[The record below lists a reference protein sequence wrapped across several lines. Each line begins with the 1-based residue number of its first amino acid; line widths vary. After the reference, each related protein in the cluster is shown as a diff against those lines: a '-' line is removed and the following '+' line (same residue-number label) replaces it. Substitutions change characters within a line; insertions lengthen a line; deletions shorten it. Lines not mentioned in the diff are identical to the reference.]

1 MFYKVIAGGVTIE
14 YTRKRSEAEAA
25 FKDTARRDRQVWK
38 VGHNFA
44 QRVM

>member
-1 MFYKVIAGGVTIE
+1 MFYKVISGGVVIE
-14 YTRKRSEAEAA
+14 FTRKRSEAEAA
-25 FKDTARRDRQVWK
+25 FKDSGRRDRQVWK